1 MKKLLPYAVLMMA
14 AGSANAAVMT
24 IGDVTLNSANE
35 YQISSNAGVSD
46 SNVESFLSLSAGTLD
61 SISTGNATEGSAIL
75 DSFTVNAGDVFGFD
89 WTWITSEAQGT
100 SYNDFAFVN
109 LSLSGISVLIDAAV
123 ASGSTGSFSW
133 TATSSGVLEYG
144 IGVMDVN
151 DAVVDST
158 LVVSNL
164 SSQAVDIPEPSS
176 LALLGLGL
184 LGFAFRKKK
193 QA

>member
-151 DAVVDST
+151 DTAVNST

-164 SSQAVDIPEPSS
+164 SSQSVDIPEPSS